1 MANTQDLT
9 LLADLLT
16 VSGANVGIGNTGTNP
31 VQPLH
36 VNYNGAPG
44 GVVAKYQSNG
54 NPWVQQ
60 SGANSS
66 WQTGVTTKGWE
77 LYNDDT
83 FGYRLVVQ
91 NDGDVGIGTR
101 DPTALLHLQKTR
113 STISGG
119 SSDTGAVIKLHTE
132 AQWESGY
139 GNNPSAS
146 TNDYLGSIEFSS
158 GDNSNGEGV
167 RAAIRGTVDSYYNS
181 NSIVFETADSATAEA
196 PEERM
201 RILYNGN
208 VGIGTADPNG
218 KLTVALENS
227 NTPAF
232 RLSSPTSSTDFAI
245 SSYNDVNGTYVS
257 MGVNHLFDV
266 SGNDAVMDTND
277 KSAAITLDGRNNGRI
292 QFLTNSSGIATA
304 RMTILQDGNVGIGT
318 PNPSVALHV
327 DGQSLITNTAYFGNT
342 NFARWGETT
351 GSGGVN
357 IKPGAGSH
365 VSIASNHS
373 DGYANLY
380 LNRIDVTSD
389 ITANNNRFIDFYFD
403 GVSGVRVRGNSDKDL
418 SFDMH
423 GGGNFLLP
431 SGNVGI
437 GNTDPDRPLTI
448 TSNSGANALALRA
461 RSNDDYAFIQFWNNA
476 GNTLRGQIYNYNGS
490 IGFTTSNDSSAG
502 DDLYISGSYG
512 VGINTSTTG
521 GASGRLTVYQD
532 VHDAY
537 TPTSF
542 LDKPTMQLRHANN
555 VNGYTG
561 IRYSNSSGT
570 YEWFTGAH
578 QKTADAADFVTQGY
592 DRQLSVY
599 RENQR
604 IYDTGQIVQPR
615 QPSFMA
621 HKTSHL
627 SIPSSGSVEAGGW
640 STTHVAGG
648 HNTGGHFN
656 TSTGRFT
663 VPVAGRYKFD
673 ANIMHGITSGDFQ
686 IWIVVNGNTANAVRS
701 NSMQSTGGN
710 WKQTTV
716 TGLLNLSAN
725 DYISIYVRS
734 STAETYAMYGSNTA
748 AFTSCNG
755 YLLG

>member
-1 MANTQDLT
+1 MSKARDLSDFISTATVDATEIADGAVTTAKVSDANITHAKLHTDMNLSGKT
-9 LLADLLT
+9 ITLADDQISGNKIHGGTISNFASTGIDDNASSTSVTIDSSGRVGIGTATIGDKLVVQGAASATASIVIQDPTANDYGTHLSFDDANSKAIFGGLT
-16 VSGANVGIGNTGTNP
+16 NGTKNPALRVARDATSGIDIDSFGNVGIG
-31 VQPLH
+31 
-36 VNYNGAPG
+36 
-44 GVVAKYQSNG
+44 
-54 NPWVQQ
+54 
-60 SGANSS
+60 
-66 WQTGVTTKGWE
+66 TTSP
-77 LYNDDT
+77 D
-83 FGYRLVVQ
+83 
-91 NDGDVGIGTR
+91 
-101 DPTALLHLQKTR
+101 ALLQLQKTR
-113 STISGG
+113 GTISGG

-158 GDNSNGEGV
+158 GDSSNGEGV
-167 RAAIRGTVDSYYNS
+167 RAAIRGTVDSYYNQ
-181 NSIVFETADSATAEA
+181 NSIVFETATGATAEA
-196 PEERM
+196 PQERM
-201 RILYNGN
+201 RVLHNGN
-208 VGIGTADPNG
+208 VGIGTANPNG
-218 KLTVALENS
+218 KLTIALENS

-232 RLSSPTSSTDFAI
+232 RLSSPTSGTDFAI
-245 SSYNDVNGTYVS
+245 SSYNDANGTYVS

-277 KSAAITLDGRNNGRI
+277 KSAAIVLDGRNNGRI
-292 QFLTNSSGIATA
+292 QFLTNSSGIATP
-304 RMTILQDGNVGIGT
+304 RMTISQ
-318 PNPSVALHV
+318 A
-327 DGQSLITNTAYFGNT
+327 
-342 NFARWGETT
+342 
-351 GSGGVN
+351 
-357 IKPGAGSH
+357 
-365 VSIASNHS
+365 
-373 DGYANLY
+373 
-380 LNRIDVTSD
+380 
-389 ITANNNRFIDFYFD
+389 
-403 GVSGVRVRGNSDKDL
+403 
-418 SFDMH
+418 
-423 GGGNFLLP
+423 
-431 SGNVGI
+431 GNVGI
-437 GNTDPDRPLTI
+437 GNTDADRPLTI
-448 TSNSGANALALRA
+448 TANSGANALALRA

-476 GNTLRGQIYNYNGS
+476 GNTLRGQIYNHNGN
-490 IGFTTSNDSSAG
+490 IGFTTGNDSSAG
-502 DDLYISGSYG
+502 DDLYISDNNG

-521 GASGRLTVYQD
+521 GPSGRLTVYQD
-532 VHDAY
+532 DHDAY

-561 IRYSNSSGT
+561 IRYSNNNGT

-578 QKTADAADFVTQGY
+578 QKTADAADFVTQGH
-592 DRQLSVY
+592 DRQLNVY

-621 HKTSHL
+621 HKSSHL
-627 SIPSSGSVEAGGW
+627 SISSSGSVEAGGW
-640 STTHVAGG
+640 STTHVVGG

-716 TGLLNLSAN
+716 TALLNLSAN
-725 DYISIYVRS
+725 DYISIYARS
-734 STAETYAMYGSNTA
+734 SASETYAMYGSATQ
-748 AFTSCNG
+748 AFTTCNG